1 MKDENESMLFVD
13 RVAFVA
19 EVYSFSGL
27 PAARKT
33 LKYDSD
39 DIKAL
44 WSQSIYRYVL
54 LYIVDNAGRHD
65 IDFGREGLINDLTFF
80 TC

>member
-13 RVAFVA
+13 RVANVA

-27 PAARKT
+27 PAARMT

-44 WSQSIYRYVL
+44 WSQSIYRYIYVL
-54 LYIVDNAGRHD
+54 LYIVDNTED
-65 IDFGREGLINDLTFF
+65 IILTPGGKGY
-80 TC
+80 

>member
-44 WSQSIYRYVL
+44 WSQSIYRFVL
-54 LYIVDNAGRHD
+54 LCIVTMQED
-65 IDFGREGLINDLTFF
+65 IILISGGKGKLMT
-80 TC
+80 

>member
-13 RVAFVA
+13 RVANVA

-44 WSQSIYRYVL
+44 WSQSIY
-54 LYIVDNAGRHD
+54 I
-65 IDFGREGLINDLTFF
+65 
-80 TC
+80 

>member
-1 MKDENESMLFVD
+1 MLFVD

-54 LYIVDNAGRHD
+54 LYIVDNTED
-65 IDFGREGLINDLTFF
+65 IILTPGGKGY
-80 TC
+80 

>member
-1 MKDENESMLFVD
+1 MKDEKESMLFVD
-13 RVAFVA
+13 RVAIVA

-54 LYIVDNAGRHD
+54 LYIVDNTED
-65 IDFGREGLINDLTFF
+65 IILTPGGKGY
-80 TC
+80 